1 MYFYCSWLQ
10 FLLFRSSPFS
20 HSTSSKLSCNP
31 KETWTIKIN
40 FDYSLK
46 TTIFQG
52 VSKWKTVW
60 IIRIWSLLRELV
72 TICKPWICCSNL
84 SPSQRKIA
92 VVEFTHSSELAE
104 WKRNLTSDNDENIR
118 PCWLKKKK
126 QVQQMFEHYAYVDVV
141 QIEFWHG
148 FPQYPCIQTDTCIV
162 TSWWVRIQMMDV
174 KLDHWVQKTAF
185 NSHV

>member
-46 TTIFQG
+46 NNYFPRSLKVENSLNNQNLIFTQRAG
-52 VSKWKTVW
+52 
-60 IIRIWSLLRELV
+60 WSS
-72 TICKPWICCSNL
+72 WICCSNL

-118 PCWLKKKK
+118 PWWLKKK

-148 FPQYPCIQTDTCIV
+148 FPQYPCIQTDTWIV